1 MSSIGSISGQ
11 INFSGL
17 GSETDT
23 AAMVEKLVEL
33 EQYQIARME
42 LWRSEWSSKISSIQ
56 GLNSRVSALYD
67 VAKSMNDD
75 FEFYARTS
83 SSSDTSVLTVTNTPY
98 AQPGAHSI
106 EVAGAVQH
114 RLATVGFASTASLV
128 GGSTGES
135 FSMMIGSTALTLTYG
150 SNYAAGQWDV
160 NATLQDF
167 ADALSAADA
176 AGSDLLADLDFMDD
190 GSDNGP
196 VRMVIMAKN
205 AGLSNAITIDDDP
218 TGLGLDGGPN
228 IDYAVEPQAGW
239 SGTSV
244 VTPTSTNGYTGSV
257 NKRFTFTITTGE
269 TVSAASDSTAAVI
282 SWSDGQGHTGT
293 LNVTSA
299 GTYAV
304 YQGVE
309 VSFAAGTLAEGQT
322 FALDVYNPTIQKA
335 QNNGLAQVEQVTHG
349 GFMDTDTTPVTTTSG
364 TISLRYGGNLFSMV
378 VDAGESLNDLV
389 WAINNDSTNPGITAS
404 VFDDGLGL
412 PTSKHLRLTGDDLG
426 AGYTITDITLTNI
439 DNLSDDF
446 TTTQQAQNS
455 MIKVDGYPLDSGVYV
470 QRSSNQISDI
480 ITGVELKLRSSGSA
494 NVTVEN
500 DISTIAQRIEEF
512 VSSVNFVM
520 EYVKE
525 ETKFDEETQEYGIMI
540 GNYVFN
546 MVYTRIRSIM
556 TSSVSGLSNPPNEY
570 TMLAQIGI
578 STDPDNQGMFEI
590 DASALDSALT
600 NNLSDVAALF
610 IQDADA
616 GVDGVAELMR
626 TETYNLA
633 ESSTGPMN
641 VLIENYQGI
650 IDGIDEKIEKEER
663 RVELVEARLKT
674 RYTNLE
680 ATLATLNAQQDQ
692 LESLI
697 AELGSG

>member
-23 AAMVEKLVEL
+23 TSVVDKLIEVEE
-33 EQYQIARME
+33 YGIARME
-42 LWRSEWSSKISSIQ
+42 LWRSEWSAKITSIQ
-56 GLNSRVSALYD
+56 GLSTRVSALYE
-67 VAKSMNDD
+67 AAQAMNQD
-75 FEFYARTS
+75 FEFYSRTS
-83 SSSDTSVLTVTNTPY
+83 SSSDSSVVTVTNTPY
-98 AQPGAHSI
+98 AQPGAHSV
-106 EVAGAVQH
+106 EVASAVQH
-114 RLATVGFASTASLV
+114 RLATVGFADTASLV
-128 GGSTGES
+128 GGSAGEE
-135 FSMMIGSTALTLTYG
+135 FSILVGTTSLTLSYG

-167 ADALSAADA
+167 GDALSAVDA
-176 AGSDLLADLDFMDD
+176 AGSDVLEDVEFMDD
-190 GSDNGP
+190 GSDNGAI
-196 VRMVIMAKN
+196 RMVLMAKEGGVDN
-205 AGLSNAITIDDDP
+205 KITIENDP
-218 TGLGLDGGPN
+218 TDLGLDGGPN
-228 IDYAVEPQAGW
+228 IDYAVEPQTGW

-244 VTPTSTNGYTGSV
+244 ITPTSTEGYTGNV

-293 LNVTSA
+293 LDVTSA

-309 VSFAAGTLAEGQT
+309 ITFASGTLVEGQS
-322 FALDVYNPTIQKA
+322 FSLDVYNPTIQKA
-335 QNNGLAQVEQVTHG
+335 QDNGLAQVEQVTHG
-349 GFMDTDTTPVTTTSG
+349 GFADTGTTAVTTTDG
-364 TISLRYGGNLFSMV
+364 TISMRYGGNLFTV
-378 VDAGESLNDLV
+378 DVDAGSTLNELV
-389 WAINNDSTNPGITAS
+389 AAINSDADNPGITAS

-426 AGYTITDITLTNI
+426 AEHAITDITLTDI
-439 DNLSDDF
+439 DNFSDDF

-455 MIKVDGYPLDSGVYV
+455 MIKVDGYPLDSGVYI

-480 ITGVELKLRSSGSA
+480 ITGVELKLQSAGNA

-500 DISTIAQRIEEF
+500 DISTIASKIEEF
-512 VSSVNFVM
+512 VSSVNYVL
-520 EYVKE
+520 EYIRE
-525 ETKFDEETQEYGIMI
+525 ETKYDEETEEYGIMI

-546 MVYTRIRSIM
+546 MVYNSIRSIM
-556 TSSVSGLSNPPNEY
+556 TSSISGLDDAGNVY

-578 STDPDNQGMFEI
+578 STDPDNNGLFEI
-590 DASALDSALT
+590 DESTLDTALT
-600 NNLSDVAALF
+600 YNLEDVAALF
-610 IQDADA
+610 IQDADN
-616 GVDGVAELMR
+616 GLDGVAELMR
-626 TETYNLA
+626 IQTYNLA
-633 ESSTGPMN
+633 ESASNPLD

-663 RVELVEARLKT
+663 RVALVESRLRDKYS
-674 RYTNLE
+674 RLE
-680 ATLATLNAQQDQ
+680 STLAVLNEEQTQ

-697 AELGSG
+697 AELS